1 MWRRASMLM
10 AFSCSTTARRL
21 RGDSTA
27 RCIGPLLGS
36 NAALCF
42 FQKSCSPEKWVN
54 RRALSSPGSEARGR
68 AFFFCLAA
76 RHSAHPHATRSHTRS
91 RRRARSRVSRD
102 PRPTPALY
110 PSVAP
115 SFLSASQSYL
125 PEPENPRP
133 HPQRFVI
140 VWLPST
146 LSYAGFPSPP
156 ASLEGS
162 GLEEGVPVVLSEL
175 PDSAASFAPSC
186 CTATEARAAL
196 RNFSVRVLS

>member
-1 MWRRASMLM
+1 MGIAQRDVLDPCLARTRRYVSFKRVVLLKNGLTVGLSRRQAPRLVVVR
-10 AFSCSTTARRL
+10 FS
-21 RGDSTA
+21 
-27 RCIGPLLGS
+27 
-36 NAALCF
+36 F
-42 FQKSCSPEKWVN
+42 E
-54 RRALSSPGSEARGR
+54 
-68 AFFFCLAA
+68 FCLMSRRA

>member
-1 MWRRASMLM
+1 MGIAQRDVLDPCLARTRRYVSFKRVVLLKNGLTVGL
-10 AFSCSTTARRL
+10 SRRQTA
-21 RGDSTA
+21 
-27 RCIGPLLGS
+27 
-36 NAALCF
+36 
-42 FQKSCSPEKWVN
+42 
-54 RRALSSPGSEARGR
+54 GSEAR

-133 HPQRFVI
+133 HPQRVVI

-146 LSYAGFPSPP
+146 FSFSYAGFPSPP

-175 PDSAASFAPSC
+175 PGSAASFAPSC

>member
-42 FQKSCSPEKWVN
+42 FQKSCSPKKWVRSVGLS
-54 RRALSSPGSEARGR
+54 RRQAAGSEAR

-140 VWLPST
+140 VWLPSCIH
-146 LSYAGFPSPP
+146 L
-156 ASLEGS
+156 L
-162 GLEEGVPVVLSEL
+162 LRRI
-175 PDSAASFAPSC
+175 SFAAC
-186 CTATEARAAL
+186 FTRGFGA
-196 RNFSVRVLS
+196 